1 MWQQNGLKAK
11 FIILSL
17 LNGWVVAAQEY
28 MQCVTAVDPEWLA
41 EMGPMFFTIKESH
54 SSRLE
59 ARAKQKASKA
69 AMESEMGAAAAA
81 KAKAEAEAEAKSSA
95 LRTAQRSA
103 IATPGLKTP
112 RVTPRRSFG
121 L

>member
-1 MWQQNGLKAK
+1 MPAAGRECRPVLA
-11 FIILSL
+11 STC
-17 LNGWVVAAQEY
+17 VHACAQEY
-28 MQCVTAVDPEWLA
+28 MQCVTAVEPEWLA
-41 EMGPMFFTIKESH
+41 ELGPMFFTIKESH

-59 ARAKQKASKA
+59 ARAKQKANKA
-69 AMESEMGAAAAA
+69 AMEVEMGAAAIA
-81 KAKAEAEAEAKSSA
+81 KAKSDAEREDKSSA

-112 RVTPRRSFG
+112 RATPKRSFG

>member
-1 MWQQNGLKAK
+1 M
-11 FIILSL
+11 
-17 LNGWVVAAQEY
+17 
-28 MQCVTAVDPEWLA
+28 TAVEPEWLA
-41 EMGPMFFTIKESH
+41 ELGPMFFTIKESH

-59 ARAKQKASKA
+59 ARAKQRADKL
-69 AMESEMGAAAAA
+69 AMEGEMGTAAVAR
-81 KAKAEAEAEAKSSA
+81 AKAEAEKEAKSTA

-112 RVTPRRSFG
+112 RTTPKRSYG

>member
-1 MWQQNGLKAK
+1 M
-11 FIILSL
+11 
-17 LNGWVVAAQEY
+17 
-28 MQCVTAVDPEWLA
+28 TAVEPEWLA
-41 EMGPMFFTIKESH
+41 ELGPMFFTIKESH

-59 ARAKQKASKA
+59 ARAKQKADKA
-69 AMESEMGAAAAA
+69 AMESEMGTAAIARA
-81 KAKAEAEAEAKSSA
+81 KADAEKEAKSSA

-112 RVTPRRSFG
+112 RTTPKRSFG

>member
-1 MWQQNGLKAK
+1 M
-11 FIILSL
+11 
-17 LNGWVVAAQEY
+17 
-28 MQCVTAVDPEWLA
+28 TAVEPEWLA
-41 EMGPMFFTIKESH
+41 ELGPMFFTIKESH

-59 ARAKQKASKA
+59 ARAKQRADKL
-69 AMESEMGAAAAA
+69 AMEGEMGTAAIAR
-81 KAKAEAEAEAKSSA
+81 AKAEAEKEAKSSA

-112 RVTPRRSFG
+112 RTTPKRSYG